1 MAVFSV
7 LGALQAIG
15 EDGPIEF
22 GGPRQRSVLGR
33 LLVARGQVVPVGRLI
48 SDLWRNQPPP
58 GAAGSIQ
65 TYVSHLRR
73 ALEPQRTIRTP
84 ARLLVTVPPGYAL
97 RAEHVDAWRFEEL
110 VRQGSRRLLD
120 GDATA
125 AVAALEE
132 ALALWKGPAYQE
144 FASADWALNEIARL
158 DEVRATAVEQ
168 RASAVMA
175 LGTPGSVI
183 ADLRAHLA
191 EHPLREEGW
200 RLLATALYRQGR
212 QGDALAALR
221 EARRLLAAELG
232 VDPGPALRRLE
243 AGILAHSPELD
254 LPGPARTAEPDNP
267 AAHLPLP
274 RDLPVVLLE
283 VSTEVPATAPA
294 EVPATAP
301 AEVPAAAPA
310 AGLAEIPTAVPVA
323 AARQEGR
330 IRLFGRRS
338 EVSLLLG
345 LSEGIALVTGE
356 AGMGKTALVEE
367 VAAVRAG
374 QGARVAIGRCPAT
387 RGAPPGWAW
396 AEILRTLTTAVPPR
410 EHTAEPITRLL
421 AAFPET
427 AREDGSY
434 EGGSQANEAPE
445 ERSRREGAR
454 GESFRGRRAV
464 AAYLRD
470 AAAEA
475 PILLVVEDL
484 HRADRETLD
493 TLLDVVA
500 ETAGAA
506 LSVVCT
512 FRQEEAGRLAGTTA
526 ALARHEPLR
535 IGLRGLRPGAA
546 AGLVTA
552 VAGMPVTRPALT
564 AVAARTGGNPF
575 FLRETARLI
584 AAEGEAAAPTT
595 VPAGVRDV
603 LAARLAVLPAR
614 VRTVLG
620 VAAVLD
626 AEIPGKHAG
635 GVDLDVLAAVHGGGE
650 DAVVDAVVDAA
661 EEALL
666 AGVLVE
672 PDDGGL
678 RFASPVLRD
687 TVYGAMPRLR
697 RARTHARVAAVLERL
712 RPDEA
717 AALAHHYALGGDP
730 VKAAR
735 YALTAAE
742 RADLRYARRESGLTR
757 APGSRPVRD
766 YASVARDRLRETQSP
781 PTGASLL

>member
-120 GDATA
+120 GDAAA

-243 AGILAHSPELD
+243 AGILAHAPELD

-267 AAHLPLP
+267 AARLPLP
-274 RDLPVVLLE
+274 RDIPAVLLE

-294 EVPATAP
+294 T
-301 AEVPAAAPA
+301 
-310 AGLAEIPTAVPVA
+310 GLAEISTAVPVA

-345 LSEGIALVTGE
+345 LSEGVALVTGE

-396 AEILRTLTTAVPPR
+396 AEILRTLTAAVQPR
-410 EHTAEPITRLL
+410 EHTAEPIARLL
-421 AAFPET
+421 ATFPEA
-427 AREDGSY
+427 ARENGSY
-434 EGGSQANEAPE
+434 EGGSQVDGSQANEAPE
-445 ERSRREGAR
+445 ERSRREGVRAE
-454 GESFRGRRAV
+454 GFHGRRAV

-506 LSVVCT
+506 VSVVCT

-552 VAGMPVTRPALT
+552 VAGVPVTRPALT

-584 AAEGEAAAPTT
+584 AAEGETAALTT

-620 VAAVLD
+620 VAAVLA
-626 AEIPGKHAG
+626 AEVPGKHG
-635 GVDLDVLAAVHGGGE
+635 GGIDLDVLAAVHGGGE
-650 DAVVDAVVDAA
+650 DAVADALVDAA

-757 APGSRPVRD
+757 APGSRPARD

>member
-7 LGALQAIG
+7 LGALQAIR

-110 VRQGSRRLLD
+110 VRLGSRRLLD
-120 GDATA
+120 GDAAA
-125 AVAALEE
+125 AVVALEE

-175 LGTPGSVI
+175 LGTPGSVV

-221 EARRLLAAELG
+221 EARRMLVAELG

-254 LPGPARTAEPDNP
+254 LPGTARAAEWDNP
-267 AAHLPLP
+267 AARPPLP
-274 RDLPVVLLE
+274 RDLPAVLLQ
-283 VSTEVPATAPA
+283 VRTA
-294 EVPATAP
+294 AP
-301 AEVPAAAPA
+301 TAAPA
-310 AGLAEIPTAVPVA
+310 AGLAKISTAVPVA
-323 AARQEGR
+323 AACQEGR

-338 EVSLLLG
+338 EMSLLLG
-345 LSEGIALVTGE
+345 LSEGVALVTGE

-367 VAAVRAG
+367 VAAVWVG

-396 AEILRTLTTAVPPR
+396 AEILRTLTTAVPPP
-410 EHTAEPITRLL
+410 EHTA
-421 AAFPET
+421 
-427 AREDGSY
+427 GSV
-434 EGGSQANEAPE
+434 
-445 ERSRREGAR
+445 R
-454 GESFRGRRAV
+454 GEGFHGRRAV

-475 PILLVVEDL
+475 PILVVVEDL

-506 LSVVCT
+506 VAVVCT

-526 ALARHEPLR
+526 ALARREPLR

-552 VAGMPVTRPALT
+552 VAGLPVTRPALT
-564 AVAARTGGNPF
+564 ALAARTGGNPF

-584 AAEGEAAAPTT
+584 AAEGEAAALTT

-614 VRTVLG
+614 VRTVLD

-626 AEIPGKHAG
+626 AEVPGKHAG

-650 DAVVDAVVDAA
+650 DAVVDAA

-717 AALAHHYALGGDP
+717 AALAHHHALGGDP
-730 VKAAR
+730 VRAAR

-757 APGSRPVRD
+757 APGSRPARD
-766 YASVARDRLRETQSP
+766 YASVARDRLRETQNP

>member
-97 RAEHVDAWRFEEL
+97 RAENVDAWRFEEL

-267 AAHLPLP
+267 AARLPLP
-274 RDLPVVLLE
+274 RDIPAVLLE

-294 EVPATAP
+294 
-301 AEVPAAAPA
+301 
-310 AGLAEIPTAVPVA
+310 AGLAEISTAVPVA

-345 LSEGIALVTGE
+345 LSEGVALVTGE

-374 QGARVAIGRCPAT
+374 QGARVAVGRCPAT

-396 AEILRTLTTAVPPR
+396 AEILRTLTAAVQPR
-410 EHTAEPITRLL
+410 EHTAESITRLL
-421 AAFPET
+421 AAFPEA
-427 AREDGSY
+427 ARKDGSY
-434 EGGSQANEAPE
+434 EGGSQVSEAPE
-445 ERSRREGAR
+445 ERSRREGVR
-454 GESFRGRRAV
+454 GEGFHGRRAV

-506 LSVVCT
+506 VSVVCT

-535 IGLRGLRPGAA
+535 VGLRGLRPGAA

-552 VAGMPVTRPALT
+552 VAGVPVTRPALT
-564 AVAARTGGNPF
+564 AVVARTGGNPF

-584 AAEGEAAAPTT
+584 AAEGEAAALTT

-603 LAARLAVLPAR
+603 LNARLAVLPPR

-626 AEIPGKHAG
+626 AEVPGKHAG

-650 DAVVDAVVDAA
+650 DAVVEAVMDAVVDAA

-678 RFASPVLRD
+678 RFASPVIRD

-757 APGSRPVRD
+757 APGSRPARD

>member
-48 SDLWRNQPPP
+48 SDLWRDQPPP

-73 ALEPQRTIRTP
+73 ALEPRRTIRTP

-120 GDATA
+120 GDAAA

-132 ALALWKGPAYQE
+132 ALALWKGPAYLE

-158 DEVRATAVEQ
+158 DELRATAVEQ
-168 RASAVMA
+168 RASAVMT

-221 EARRLLAAELG
+221 EARRMLVAELG

-254 LPGPARTAEPDNP
+254 LPGPARTAGWDDQ
-267 AAHLPLP
+267 AARPRRP
-274 RDLPVVLLE
+274 RDLPVGDIPVRGIATRETGPRGTPAEPGAVPPATSTEPPGAASAAAAPRAVPTVADGAVLLRI
-283 VSTEVPATAPA
+283 STAGPATAL
-294 EVPATAP
+294 T
-301 AEVPAAAPA
+301 AAP
-310 AGLAEIPTAVPVA
+310 GGG
-323 AARQEGR
+323 EGR
-330 IRLFGRRS
+330 VRLFGRRS
-338 EVSLLLG
+338 ELSLLLDR
-345 LSEGIALVTGE
+345 SEGVALVSGE

-367 VAAVRAG
+367 AAAVRAG

-396 AEILRTLTTAVPPR
+396 TEILRTLTTAVPFGD
-410 EHTAEPITRLL
+410 HGA
-421 AAFPET
+421 
-427 AREDGSY
+427 GSVRA
-434 EGGSQANEAPE
+434 GSV
-445 ERSRREGAR
+445 R
-454 GESFRGRRAV
+454 GEGFHRRRAV
-464 AAYLRD
+464 AAHLRA

-475 PILLVVEDL
+475 PIMLVVEDL

-493 TLLDVVA
+493 TLEEVVA

-506 LSVVCT
+506 VTVVCT
-512 FRQEEAGRLAGTTA
+512 FRQEEAGRLAGTMA
-526 ALARHEPLR
+526 ALARREPLR
-535 IGLRGLRPGAA
+535 IALRGLRPGAA

-552 VAGMPVTRPALT
+552 VANVPVTRPALT

-584 AAEGEAAAPTT
+584 AAEGEAAALTT

-620 VAAVLD
+620 EAAVLD
-626 AEIPGKHAG
+626 AEVPGTHAG
-635 GVDLDVLAAVHGGGE
+635 GVDLDVLVAVHGGGE
-650 DAVVDAVVDAA
+650 DAVMDAA
-661 EEALL
+661 EAALL

-672 PDDGGL
+672 PGGGGL

-697 RARTHARVAAVLERL
+697 RARTHARVAAALERL

-717 AALAHHYALGGDP
+717 AALAHHHALGGDP
-730 VKAAR
+730 VRAAR

-742 RADLRYARRESGLTR
+742 RADLRYARRESGLGR
-757 APGSRPVRD
+757 GQGARPARD

>member
-48 SDLWRNQPPP
+48 SDLWRDQPPP

-73 ALEPQRTIRTP
+73 ALEPRRTIRTP

-120 GDATA
+120 GDAAA
-125 AVAALEE
+125 AVAALED
-132 ALALWKGPAYQE
+132 ALALWKGPAYLE

-158 DEVRATAVEQ
+158 DELRATAVEQ

-221 EARRLLAAELG
+221 EARRMLVAELG

-254 LPGPARTAEPDNP
+254 LPGPARTAGWDDQSARPRL
-267 AAHLPLP
+267 A
-274 RDLPVVLLE
+274 RDLPVGDIPVRGIATRETGPRVTPAEPGAAAVPPATSTEPPGAASAAAAPRAVPTVADGAVLLE
-283 VSTEVPATAPA
+283 ISTAGPATA
-294 EVPATAP
+294 
-301 AEVPAAAPA
+301 
-310 AGLAEIPTAVPVA
+310 LTAVPGGG
-323 AARQEGR
+323 EGR
-330 IRLFGRRS
+330 VRLFGRRS
-338 EVSLLLG
+338 ELSLLLDR
-345 LSEGIALVTGE
+345 SEGVALVSGE

-367 VAAVRAG
+367 AAAVRAG

-396 AEILRTLTTAVPPR
+396 TEILRTLTTAMPFD
-410 EHTAEPITRLL
+410 TA
-421 AAFPET
+421 
-427 AREDGSY
+427 GSVRA
-434 EGGSQANEAPE
+434 GSL
-445 ERSRREGAR
+445 R
-454 GESFRGRRAV
+454 GEGFHGRRAV
-464 AAYLRD
+464 AAHLRA

-475 PILLVVEDL
+475 PIMLVVEDL

-493 TLLDVVA
+493 TLVEVVA

-506 LSVVCT
+506 VTVVCT
-512 FRQEEAGRLAGTTA
+512 FRQEEAGRLAGTMA
-526 ALARHEPLR
+526 ALARREPLR
-535 IGLRGLRPGAA
+535 IALRGLRPGAA

-552 VAGMPVTRPALT
+552 VAGVPVTRPALT

-584 AAEGEAAAPTT
+584 AAEGEAAALTT

-620 VAAVLD
+620 EAAVLD
-626 AEIPGKHAG
+626 AEVPGVHAR
-635 GVDLDVLAAVHGGGE
+635 GVDLDVLVAVHGGGE
-650 DAVVDAVVDAA
+650 DAVIDAA
-661 EEALL
+661 EAALL

-672 PDDGGL
+672 PGGGGL

-687 TVYGAMPRLR
+687 TVYGALPRLR

-717 AALAHHYALGGDP
+717 AALAHHHALGGDP
-730 VKAAR
+730 VRAAR

-757 APGSRPVRD
+757 GQGARPARD

>member
-48 SDLWRNQPPP
+48 SDLWRDQPPP

-73 ALEPQRTIRTP
+73 ALEPRRTIRTP

-97 RAEHVDAWRFEEL
+97 RAEHVDAWRFEDL

-120 GDATA
+120 GDAAA

-132 ALALWKGPAYQE
+132 ALALWKGPAYLE

-158 DEVRATAVEQ
+158 DELRATAVEQ

-221 EARRLLAAELG
+221 EARRMLAAELG

-254 LPGPARTAEPDNP
+254 LPGPARTDDRDDQ
-267 AAHLPLP
+267 AARPRLP
-274 RDLPVVLLE
+274 RDLSVGDIPVRGIAMRETGPRVTLAAAGAAVPPPTSTEPPRAASAAAAPRAVPTVADGAVLLE
-283 VSTEVPATAPA
+283 ISTAGPATAL
-294 EVPATAP
+294 T
-301 AEVPAAAPA
+301 AAP
-310 AGLAEIPTAVPVA
+310 GGGK
-323 AARQEGR
+323 GR
-330 IRLFGRRS
+330 VRLFGRRS
-338 EVSLLLG
+338 ELSLLLDR
-345 LSEGIALVTGE
+345 SEGVALVSGE

-367 VAAVRAG
+367 AAAVRAG

-396 AEILRTLTTAVPPR
+396 TEIFRTLTTAVASD
-410 EHTAEPITRLL
+410 TAE
-421 AAFPET
+421 
-427 AREDGSY
+427 SV
-434 EGGSQANEAPE
+434 
-445 ERSRREGAR
+445 R
-454 GESFRGRRAV
+454 GEGFHGRRAV
-464 AAYLRD
+464 AARLRA

-475 PILLVVEDL
+475 PVMLVVEDL

-493 TLLDVVA
+493 TLVDVVA
-500 ETAGAA
+500 VTAGAA
-506 LSVVCT
+506 VTVVCT
-512 FRQEEAGRLAGTTA
+512 FRKEEAGRLAGTMA

-535 IGLRGLRPGAA
+535 IALRGLRPGAA

-552 VAGMPVTRPALT
+552 VAGVPVTRPALT
-564 AVAARTGGNPF
+564 AVATRTGGNPF

-584 AAEGEAAAPTT
+584 AAEGEAAALTT

-620 VAAVLD
+620 EAAVLD
-626 AEIPGKHAG
+626 AEVPGAHAG
-635 GVDLDVLAAVHGGGE
+635 GVDLDVLVAVHGGGE
-650 DAVVDAVVDAA
+650 DAVLDAA
-661 EEALL
+661 EAALL
-666 AGVLVE
+666 AGLLVE
-672 PDDGGL
+672 PGGSGL

-717 AALAHHYALGGDP
+717 AALAHHHALGGDP
-730 VKAAR
+730 VRAAR

-742 RADLRYARRESGLTR
+742 RADLRYGRRESGLTR
-757 APGSRPVRD
+757 GQGARPARD